1 MNEQRKRFLE
11 MESTPGEDAVNTVE
25 MTTKNLDYD
34 ISLVGKV
41 LAELERVDFN
51 FGIILLWVKCYQY
64 RTSQINLLWNGK
76 LIDLANITFF
86 FETESFSVAQA
97 VVQWHDLASLQS
109 PPPGFN

>member
-1 MNEQRKRFLE
+1 MGEELFLMNEQRKRFLE

-64 RTSQINLLWNGK
+64 RTS
-76 LIDLANITFF
+76 
-86 FETESFSVAQA
+86 
-97 VVQWHDLASLQS
+97 
-109 PPPGFN
+109 